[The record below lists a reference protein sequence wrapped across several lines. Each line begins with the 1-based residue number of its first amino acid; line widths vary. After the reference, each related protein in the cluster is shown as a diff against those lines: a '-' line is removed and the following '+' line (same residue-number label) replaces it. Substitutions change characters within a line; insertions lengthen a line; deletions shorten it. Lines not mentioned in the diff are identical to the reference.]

1 MRRWIADFCVENPR
15 GPLDLTLG
23 LSDDTLNKESFAYRR
38 AEPNSR
44 NAHMDVRMDL
54 ARIIIRDDDDQQII
68 VLAERDGE
76 RHFSIVVG
84 RYEGLAIQ
92 RRVNGVESPRPMTY
106 DLLANI
112 IEDLDA
118 ELEKI
123 VIHDLREHTF
133 FAKLVIRR
141 NGTLIEV
148 DARPSDAIALGV
160 TSDTPLY
167 VSESVLQDVC

>member
-1 MRRWIADFCVENPR
+1 
-15 GPLDLTLG
+15 
-23 LSDDTLNKESFAYRR
+23 
-38 AEPNSR
+38 
-44 NAHMDVRMDL
+44 MDVRMDL

-76 RHFSIVVG
+76 RQFSIVIG
-84 RYEGLAIQ
+84 MYEGWAIR
-92 RRVNGVESPRPMTY
+92 RRVNGVESPRPMTH

-118 ELEKI
+118 ELERI

-141 NGTLIEV
+141 NGSLIEV

>member
-1 MRRWIADFCVENPR
+1 
-15 GPLDLTLG
+15 
-23 LSDDTLNKESFAYRR
+23 
-38 AEPNSR
+38 
-44 NAHMDVRMDL
+44 MDVRMDL

-76 RHFSIVVG
+76 RQFSIVVG
-84 RYEGLAIQ
+84 LYEGWAIR
-92 RRVNGVESPRPMTY
+92 RRVNGVESPRPMTH

-118 ELEKI
+118 ELERV
-123 VIHDLREHTF
+123 VIHDLQANTF

-141 NGTLIEV
+141 NGNLIEV

-167 VSESVLQDVC
+167 VSESVLQNVC

>member
-1 MRRWIADFCVENPR
+1 
-15 GPLDLTLG
+15 
-23 LSDDTLNKESFAYRR
+23 
-38 AEPNSR
+38 
-44 NAHMDVRMDL
+44 MDVRMDL

-76 RHFSIVVG
+76 RQFSIVVG
-84 RYEGLAIQ
+84 LFEGWAIR
-92 RRVNGVESPRPMTY
+92 RRVNGMESHRPMTH

-141 NGTLIEV
+141 NGSLIEV
-148 DARPSDAIALGV
+148 DARPSDAIAVGV